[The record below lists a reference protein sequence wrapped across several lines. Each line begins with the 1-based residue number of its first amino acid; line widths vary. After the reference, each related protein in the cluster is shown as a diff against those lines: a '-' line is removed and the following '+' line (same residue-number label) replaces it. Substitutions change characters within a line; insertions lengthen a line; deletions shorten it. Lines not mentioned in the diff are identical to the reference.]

1 MVATKLLTVEDLE
14 RMGNDARHT
23 ELVDGV
29 LIKMSPSSWDHGA
42 ITAELTGRLWT
53 FVHEHRLGRLF
64 AAETGFVVAREP
76 DSVLGPD
83 IAFVSTTRLP
93 EVKQGRSF
101 SPIAPDL
108 AVEVESPSN
117 TQREI
122 ARKMELYLASGT
134 RLIWLFKP
142 KKRVVLV
149 YRPDVPEAMLSES
162 DDLDGFDVLP
172 GFQLR
177 IRDLFELLESQE

>member
-1 MVATKLLTVEDLE
+1 MVATKLITVEDLE
-14 RMGNDARHT
+14 RMGDDARHT

-29 LIKMSPSSWDHGA
+29 LIRMSPSGWDHGA
-42 ITAELTGRLWT
+42 IAAELTGRLWM
-53 FVHEHRLGRLF
+53 FVHEHRLGRLY

-83 IAFVSTTRLP
+83 IAFVSTARLP
-93 EVKQGRSF
+93 EVKRGRSF

-122 ARKMELYLASGT
+122 ARKMELYLAGGT
-134 RLIWLFKP
+134 RLIWLFRP

-149 YRPDVPEAMLSES
+149 YRPDVPDATLTES

-172 GFQLR
+172 GFRLR
-177 IRDLFELLESQE
+177 IGELFETLDSDG